1 MILGDFIHEYKIENY
16 NEINLPVIMYLY
28 ELRKQQP
35 ANDMVSNRNG
45 WQKNHLETF
54 PQLKPLTDLLAVEFE
69 RFICDEML
77 PLVETR
83 FYLGNL
89 FCNIN
94 PPGAVHVPHVHQGDF
109 TGVYYL
115 QAPKDCGMLG
125 ILNPHQCPNTAR
137 MTSMF
142 AGVKLEQK
150 IVPTVGTGYFFPT
163 HLVHYV
169 EENLSQSDRI
179 SLSYNIN
186 VEPK

>member
-1 MILGDFIHEYKIENY
+1 MILGSIIHEYKLDCDD
-16 NEINLPVIMYLY
+16 INKQVIDFLY
-28 ELRKQQP
+28 EVKEHVPKTDR
-35 ANDMVSNRNG
+35 VSNRNG
-45 WQKNHLETF
+45 WQYNHLEKF

-69 RFICDEML
+69 RFICDEMM

-94 PPGAVHVPHVHQGDF
+94 PPCAIHVPHVHQGDF

-115 QAPKDCGMLG
+115 QTPEDCGTLG
-125 ILNPHQCPNTAR
+125 ILNPHQCPTSAR
-137 MTSMF
+137 MASMY
-142 AGVKLEQK
+142 AAVKLEHK
-150 IVPTVGTGYFFPT
+150 IFPAAGTGYFFPT

>member
-1 MILGDFIHEYKIENY
+1 
-16 NEINLPVIMYLY
+16 
-28 ELRKQQP
+28 
-35 ANDMVSNRNG
+35 
-45 WQKNHLETF
+45 
-54 PQLKPLTDLLAVEFE
+54 
-69 RFICDEML
+69 ML

>member
-1 MILGDFIHEYKIENY
+1 MILGNIIHEYKLDCDQ
-16 NEINLPVIMYLY
+16 INKQVIDFLY
-28 ELRKQQP
+28 DYKKVKSDSDVR
-35 ANDMVSNRNG
+35 SNRNG
-45 WQKNHLETF
+45 WQKNHLEVF
-54 PQLKPLTDLLAVEFE
+54 PQLKPLTDLIAVEFE
-69 RFICDEML
+69 KFIINEML

-94 PPGAVHVPHVHQGDF
+94 PPGAGNVPHVHQGDF

-115 QAPKDCGMLG
+115 QAPEDCGILG
-125 ILNPHQCPNTAR
+125 ILNPHQCSNTAR
-137 MTSMF
+137 MTALF
-142 AGVKLEQK
+142 GAVKLEQK
-150 IVPTVGTGYFFPT
+150 IVPAAGVGYFFPT

-169 EENLSQSDRI
+169 EENRSTEDRI

>member
-1 MILGDFIHEYKIENY
+1 MILGSIIHEYKLDCLDV
-16 NEINLPVIMYLY
+16 NERVIDFLY
-28 ELRKQQP
+28 QYKKAQSTSDVR
-35 ANDMVSNRNG
+35 SNRNG
-45 WQKNHLETF
+45 WQKNHLENF

-69 RFICDEML
+69 RFICDQML

-115 QAPKDCGMLG
+115 QAPEDCGTLS
-125 ILNPHQCPNTAR
+125 ILNPHQCSNTAR

-150 IVPTVGTGYFFPT
+150 IIPTAGTGYFFPT

>member
-1 MILGDFIHEYKIENY
+1 MNFI
-16 NEINLPVIMYLY
+16 V
-28 ELRKQQP
+28 
-35 ANDMVSNRNG
+35 
-45 WQKNHLETF
+45 
-54 PQLKPLTDLLAVEFE
+54 
-69 RFICDEML
+69 
-77 PLVETR
+77 
-83 FYLGNL
+83 GNL
-89 FCNIN
+89 LKYLSEEEAFWTFAQAAEALLPI
-94 PPGAVHVPHVHQGDF
+94 D
-109 TGVYYL
+109 YY
-115 QAPKDCGMLG
+115 CGMLG